1 MIRRIKFFFSI
12 LSFFKDLLLVLKED
26 SEVIIKI
33 KVDPKKIHIVDYSV
47 NKKDA
52 ISSIKFLPGS
62 ELSEAFKKEYIKT
75 FGRIASKSGLYQ

>member
-12 LSFFKDLLLVLKED
+12 LSFFKDLLPILKED

-33 KVDPKKIHIVDYSV
+33 KVDSKKIHIVDYSV
-47 NKKDA
+47 NKKDV

-62 ELSEAFKKEYIKT
+62 ELSETFKKEYIKT
-75 FGRIASKSGLYQ
+75 FGRIASKSGLH